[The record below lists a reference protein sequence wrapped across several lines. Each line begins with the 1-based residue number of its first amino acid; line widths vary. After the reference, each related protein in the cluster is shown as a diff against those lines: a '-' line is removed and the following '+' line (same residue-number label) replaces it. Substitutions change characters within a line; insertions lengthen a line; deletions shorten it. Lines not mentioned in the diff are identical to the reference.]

1 MSCVCD
7 DFQRSSLNP
16 SPINGGN
23 WTLSATS
30 GTFGVPQIVN
40 SGYLRLTDNSISTA
54 TSATMPGIFPGKGNL
69 ITIDFKYYAY
79 CGSTTNTCGGDGSAF
94 VLSDASVAPVAG
106 GNGSS
111 LGYSQKNNTVNGFDG
126 GWMGVGID
134 EFGNYPIKSTGRD
147 SGVASAVPDSVSV
160 RGSGSGSSSATTNY
174 PYLTGTSTLLP
185 GIDDPSSTAPSW
197 GHAYRITVDARCY
210 EANTNNAGLNCNN
223 ASLAKKAQVTI
234 YRDTTGAG
242 NFSAT
247 NKLLDFD
254 MYALNPSQASVPS
267 DWLLSFT
274 SSSGS
279 VVNIHEIKELKVCA
293 ASITRPPSIAVD
305 DYAPSTCAS
314 AVNGKT
320 TVTITGLTSN
330 GSTDTGYA
338 KTIVLSADFSD
349 GSLSDAV
356 WSKKGANGELDA
368 DGSIAVYTF
377 AAADQGVATFYLSDS
392 TQEDVYLTVYDAD
405 SFGIS
410 SSLSSPVKFSGSSF
424 AITAADSLST
434 GVVAGRNH
442 LMSITRKNDCSTD
455 TSYTGSKNLDGWYT
469 PDTNH
474 PSGANAP
481 QICATNAS
489 GACLASA
496 GTCQAL
502 SVGEPSVN
510 STSNN
515 LPALTFTNG
524 VANFCLA
531 PSDVGKYSV
540 SMRDDVTSTTSQVTG
555 TTTTLTARPFA
566 IVVSGIAN
574 GTRSNQATTT
584 ASGNYFAAA
593 GSSFIAAVGGY
604 RWNSAGD
611 ANGDGLP
618 DSSASFAQL
627 TGGGLASHYAD
638 TVTLS
643 PTLPIWPTGGT
654 TGALSNGTISVISGS
669 GSTSTLSYSE
679 VGSFSLG
686 VAPSTDYLGSGISLS
701 NRVAVF
707 ANPTDTSTQTKVIGR
722 FIPDRFALSAGTLTP
737 ACTLGSTRFTY
748 VGQPMTTAFTLMA
761 QNAQGAT
768 TTNYAGSFARLDIS
782 TGSAFSFGA
791 IDGTTNLTS
800 RLDSTAAP
808 SGSWN
813 AGIAAVSQPI
823 KLTRGTT
830 PDKPYTNLLL
840 GINPV
845 DADGVALQ
853 TSALSLDTDGTASG
867 KKAQIGSAGTVMR
880 FGRLKLFNA
889 FGSSASSLDM
899 SVQTQ
904 YWTGNSWLMNADDSC
919 TQIPSTAIG
928 KSNYLDSKG
937 DATTAWSVT
946 AGTVSLGSGAGKIV
960 LTKSPA
966 AGTGSVNI
974 CVDLGSDPATGTACP
989 ATSASMSYL
998 QGKWPPGTS
1007 YDNDP
1012 SARASFGVYSPETKK
1027 AIHVREIF

>member
-7 DFQRSSLNP
+7 DFQRTSLNP

-23 WTLSATS
+23 WMLSMTS

-40 SGYLRLTDNSISTA
+40 SGYLRLTDNSTSAA
-54 TSATMPGIFPGKGNL
+54 TSATMPGTFPGKGNL
-69 ITIDFKYYAY
+69 ITVDFKYYAY
-79 CGSTTNTCGGDGSAF
+79 CGVTPNTCGGDGSAF
-94 VLSDASVAPVAG
+94 VLSDANVTPVSG
-106 GNGSS
+106 GNGGS

-134 EFGNYPIKSTGRD
+134 EFGNYPIKFTGRD
-147 SGVASAVPDSVSV
+147 SGVSSAVPDSVSV
-160 RGSGSGSSSATTNY
+160 RGSGFGSSSATTNY
-174 PYLTGTSTLLP
+174 PYLTGTSTLSP
-185 GIDDPSSTAPSW
+185 GIDDPNSTTPSW
-197 GHAYRITVDARCY
+197 GHSYRISVDARCY

-223 ASLAKKAQVTI
+223 ASLAKKAQVAI

-242 NFSAT
+242 NFSAA

-254 MYALNPSQASVPS
+254 MYAMNPSQASVPS

-279 VVNIHEIKELKVCA
+279 KVNIHEVKELKVCA
-293 ASITRPPSIAVD
+293 TSITRPPSIAAD

-314 AVNGKT
+314 AANGKT
-320 TVTITGLTSN
+320 TVTVTGLTSN

-338 KTIVLSADFSD
+338 KTIVLAAA
-349 GSLSDAV
+349 LSDSSEPNVV
-356 WSKKGANGELDA
+356 WSKKGANGTLTA
-368 DGSIAVYTF
+368 SGSIAEYTF
-377 AAADQGVATFYLSDS
+377 TAADQGVATFYLSDA

-405 SFGIS
+405 NYGIS
-410 SSLSSPVKFSGSSF
+410 SSLPSPVKFSGNSF
-424 AITAADSLST
+424 TITAADSLST

-442 LMSITRKNDCSTD
+442 LMSITRKNGCSTD
-455 TSYTGSKNLDGWYT
+455 TSYTGSKSLDGWYT

-481 QICATNAS
+481 RICATNAS
-489 GACLASA
+489 GTCLASTGA
-496 GTCQAL
+496 CQTLPIGAPII
-502 SVGEPSVN
+502 SS
-510 STSNN
+510 SSNN

-524 VANFCLA
+524 AANFCLA
-531 PSDVGKYSV
+531 TSDVGKYSV
-540 SMRDDVTSTTSQVTG
+540 SVRDDVTSTTSQVTG

-566 IVVSGIAN
+566 LVVSGISN

-593 GSSFIAAVGGY
+593 GSSFTAAVGGY
-604 RWNSAGD
+604 LWNSAGD

-618 DSSASFAQL
+618 DASAGFAQL

-654 TGALSNGTISVISGS
+654 TGVLSNGVISVASGS
-669 GSTSTLSYSE
+669 GSASALSYSE

-686 VAPSTDYLGSGISLS
+686 VTPSTNYLGSGISLS

-707 ANPTDTSTQTKVIGR
+707 ANPTDASTQTRVIGR
-722 FIPDRFALSAGTLTP
+722 FIPARFALSAGTVTP

-748 VGQPMTTAFTLMA
+748 VGQPMTAAFTLMA

-768 TTNYAGSFARLDIS
+768 TTNYAGSFARLDMS

-791 IDGTTNLTS
+791 VDGTTNLTS

-823 KLTRGTT
+823 TLSRGTT
-830 PDKPYTNLLL
+830 PDKPYTNLLF

-845 DADGVALQ
+845 DADGAALQ
-853 TSALSLDTDGTASG
+853 ASALTLNTDGTTSG

-880 FGRLKLFNA
+880 FGRLKLFNV
-889 FGSSASSLDM
+889 FGSSASSLSM
-899 SVQTQ
+899 PVQAQ
-904 YWTGNSWLMNADDSC
+904 YWTGNSWLTNTDDSC
-919 TQIPSTAIG
+919 TQIASAAIG

-937 DATTAWSVT
+937 AATTAWPVT
-946 AGTVSLGSGAGKIV
+946 AGAVSLTNGAGAIA
-960 LTKSPA
+960 LTKPSA
-966 AGTGSVNI
+966 TSTGSVNI
-974 CVDLGSDPATGTACP
+974 CVDLGSDPSTGTACA

-998 QGKWPPGTS
+998 QGKWPPGMS

-1012 SARASFGVYSPETKK
+1012 AARASFGIYSPETKK
-1027 AIHVREIF
+1027 TIHVREIY